1 MSATQP
7 RLPDEQTAYKT
18 IIETVDKR
26 AFFHK
31 MAQLGIV
38 PETVEEADSLYN
50 LSFKVAELAEQQG
63 ASPFGGPQT
72 KTGSD
77 RFAEAHTAFDKM
89 AGVTPPPS
97 NEASEAALAFAQD
110 PSIYASTLVLKHA
123 EAAALAEEAGQA
135 AVA

>member
-1 MSATQP
+1 MAANQQQ
-7 RLPDEQTAYKT
+7 LPDEQTAYET

-38 PETVEEADSLYN
+38 PETAEEAASLYN
-50 LSFKVAELAEQQG
+50 LSFKVAELAEQRD
-63 ASPFGGPQT
+63 ADPFVAPQT

-77 RFAEAHTAFDKM
+77 RFAEAHTALDKM
-89 AGVTPPPS
+89 AGAASPPS

-110 PSIYASTLVLKHA
+110 PGIYASTLVLKHA
-123 EAAALAEEAGQA
+123 EAVAAASEAEITA
-135 AVA
+135 A

>member
-1 MSATQP
+1 MPDNQ
-7 RLPDEQTAYKT
+7 LPDEQTAYKT

-38 PETVEEADSLYN
+38 PETVEEADSLYS

-63 ASPFGGPQT
+63 ASLFGAPQT

-77 RFAEAHTAFDKM
+77 RFAEANTALDKM
-89 AGVTPPPS
+89 AGVAPPAS
-97 NEASEAALAFAQD
+97 NEVAEAALAFAQD
-110 PSIYASTLVLKHA
+110 PSVYASTLVLKHA
-123 EAAALAEEAGQA
+123 EASALAEEAGQTA
-135 AVA
+135 AA

>member
-1 MSATQP
+1 VSNQ
-7 RLPDEQTAYKT
+7 LPDEQTAYAT

-38 PETVEEADSLYN
+38 PETAEEADSLYN
-50 LSFKVAELAEQQG
+50 LSFKVAELAAQQG
-63 ASPFGGPQT
+63 DSPFAAPQT

-77 RFAEAHTAFDKM
+77 RFAEAHIALDKM
-89 AGVTPPPS
+89 AGVAPPTS

-110 PSIYASTLVLKHA
+110 PNVYASTLVLKHA
-123 EAAALAEEAGQA
+123 EATAAAPEAEPA
-135 AVA
+135 AA